1 VRIENVVTMSL
12 NLPLQSYPTPQAAAM
27 FFESL
32 RERVRAVPGISQA
45 ALTTHLPLRWIGNG
59 EAIEVAGREAPI
71 NVRFKR
77 VDAGYFDAFGIPL
90 LTGRSITERD
100 RHGSPRVIVINEAL
114 AARLADAAGIRN
126 PVGLTVGLYCPVY
139 GDKRSTTEQVELV
152 GVIRNERVASPGV
165 PHPSVVYVP
174 VSQVPSEGVKLIVRS
189 DIDSASVI
197 SGVREALR
205 GIDPRLPIGEI
216 ATMREVRERTLAGAS
231 RPAWLIGIF
240 AGIAALLA
248 AIGLYGVI
256 SQTVNQRRR
265 EMGIRMA
272 LGARSSDV
280 VGHVLRDA
288 SKLVLIGLVIGS
300 AGAFALTGVV
310 KTLLFGVSPLD
321 PVAFAIACVA
331 MASIGIL
338 AGLIP
343 ASRAARLDPAMTL
356 REEG

>member
-1 VRIENVVTMSL
+1 LS
-12 NLPLQSYPTPQAAAM
+12 
-27 FFESL
+27 
-32 RERVRAVPGISQA
+32 
-45 ALTTHLPLRWIGNG
+45 THLPLRWIGNG
-59 EAIEVAGREAPI
+59 EAIEVAVREEPI

-77 VDAGYFDAFGIPL
+77 VDAGYLEAFGIPL

-100 RHGSPRVIVINEAL
+100 RHGSPRVIAINEAL
-114 AARLADAAGIRN
+114 AARLADIAGIGN

-139 GDKRSTTEQVELV
+139 GEKRSTTEQVEIV
-152 GVIRNERVASPGV
+152 GVIRNERVAAPGL
-165 PHPSVVYVP
+165 PHPPVVYVP
-174 VSQVPSEGVKLIVRS
+174 LSQVPGDGVKLIVRS

-197 SGVREALR
+197 AGVREALR
-205 GIDPRLPIGEI
+205 RVDPHLPIGDI

-231 RPAWLIGIF
+231 RPAWLIGVF
-240 AGIAALLA
+240 AGVAALLA

-280 VGHVLRDA
+280 VAHVLRDA

-300 AGAFALTGVV
+300 AGAFALTRLA
-310 KTLLFGVSPLD
+310 KALLFGVSPLD
-321 PVAFAIACVA
+321 PVAFVFAC
-331 MASIGIL
+331 ASMTCIGIL

-343 ASRAARLDPAMTL
+343 AGRAARLDPAMTL